1 MQITHVALWTRDLD
15 GAADFWVR
23 YFGATIGE
31 PYRSQRRPGFV
42 SRFADLPGGGARIEL
57 MTGPWVEPAHATEPS
72 GWDHV
77 AIAFDSAEAV
87 DRLAARCRT
96 DGCLRSGPRHTGDGY
111 YEAVLA
117 MPDGTPI
124 EITA

>member
-1 MQITHVALWTRDLD
+1 MHISHVALWTRDLD
-15 GAADFWVR
+15 GAAEFWAR
-23 YFGATIGE
+23 YFGATIGAR
-31 PYRSQRRPGFV
+31 YASQRRAGFV

-57 MTGPWVEPAHATEPS
+57 MTGPWVEPARAAGPP

-77 AIAFDSAEAV
+77 AITLDDADAV
-87 DRLAARCRT
+87 DALAARCQA
-96 DGCLRSGPRHTGDGY
+96 DGCLVSGPRHTGDGY

>member
-1 MQITHVALWTRDLD
+1 MKLAHIALWTRDLD
-15 GAADFWVR
+15 AAAAFWQTL
-23 YFGATIGE
+23 FGATVGE

-42 SRFADLPGGGARIEL
+42 SCFAALPGGVQVEL
-57 MTGPWVEPAHATEPS
+57 MTGPWIAAEPDAERP

-77 AIAFDSAEAV
+77 ALSLGSAEAV
-87 DRLAARCRT
+87 NALAARCRQ
-96 DGCLRSGPRHTGDGY
+96 DGCLVSGPRTTGDGF

-117 MPDGTPI
+117 MPDGTRI